1 MERLTIEQI
10 EDIVDD
16 LNTFDFLPV
25 GLDGRKTYEQICK
38 GAEQMRDELLAYKQ
52 LEEKSGCPTKQEESK
67 EKKLLNLFKEK
78 MVDSWFIMDELK
90 NNPDKEIQD
99 LLATYNSGWAM
110 DKNPQLKL
118 TLEEM
123 TFIVECLKE
132 EE

>member
-1 MERLTIEQI
+1 MERLTKEQI

-16 LNTFDFLPV
+16 LNNFDFLPV
-25 GLDGRKTYEQICK
+25 GQNGIKLYEQICK

-52 LEEKSGCPTKQEESK
+52 LEENIGCLTKQEESK

-78 MVDSWFIMDELK
+78 KVDLWFIMDELK
-90 NNPDKEIQD
+90 DNPDKEIQE
-99 LLATYNSGWAM
+99 LLTTYNAGWAM

-118 TLEEM
+118 TMEEM
-123 TFIVECLKE
+123 TLIVEYLKE